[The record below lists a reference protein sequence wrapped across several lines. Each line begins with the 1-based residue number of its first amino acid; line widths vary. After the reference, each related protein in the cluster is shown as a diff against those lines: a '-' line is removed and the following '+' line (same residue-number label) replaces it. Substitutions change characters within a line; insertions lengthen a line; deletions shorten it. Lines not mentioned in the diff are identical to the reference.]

1 MKFRLI
7 SKTFLLSAAVAA
19 GAGCSD
25 FLDTSLDQN
34 ETGESIETTLGTLW
48 KFGNAFYTPI
58 ASGYTTLDSNLF
70 AAATDEAQQTKV
82 QCNASYFNK
91 GVINANLNPISN
103 LYTDCYEGIRAAN
116 FFLDYTANGKGEYM
130 VGMNRDTINDRP
142 NYERDLA
149 SLHWYQ
155 AEAHIARAYYYAE
168 LIKQYG
174 GVPIVESQYAANKFI
189 PRSSYDQIV
198 EYIVKEIDDHKGKLA
213 VDWASFSERNGRFTL
228 GAALAIKARVLLY
241 AASPLHNPDNDVEK
255 WKKAA
260 AAAYDIISNPDLN
273 YSLDSDYGA
282 YFQGNRSLSSPETI
296 YVVRREQSN
305 AMESNNYPIAT
316 PGGASGVTPTQN
328 LVEAYEW
335 VGDPVAGDPYANRDP
350 RLAASVVTN
359 GSTWNG
365 HVIDQSPGG
374 RHDMSAP
381 NASKTGY
388 YLKKF
393 LTDNLDLTQGAKVQ
407 HNWVSY
413 RYAEVLLNYAEA
425 KAELGEMD
433 QTVWNKTIRPLRER
447 SGVSGAMPATADPYL
462 ASYYDGVTDKWILE
476 CRRERSIELYME
488 NTRRDDLMRWRMG
501 HKLTVEFAGIHI
513 PELGKP
519 FDMNGDGKN
528 DLCFYSKSHPKSG
541 SNQTGVSY
549 VEVTAEEG
557 DNVTTYSVNK
567 DNCLVYILDRE
578 WADYKYL
585 YPVPKNALDINPN
598 LRPQNPGWDA

>member
-25 FLDTSLDQN
+25 FLDTSLYQSG
-34 ETGESIETTLGTLW
+34 TGESIETTLGTLW

-425 KAELGEMD
+425 MNEAYGPD
-433 QTVWNKTIRPLRER
+433 QAPGDYALTALDALQLVRDRASLQLPIVTAATRDEFREA
-447 SGVSGAMPATADPYL
+447 V
-462 ASYYDGVTDKWILE
+462 KHE
-476 CRRERSIELYME
+476 RRIELAFEDHRYWDLLRWKDAMEVLNKPVRGVKVTKTGEGKWSYTQTEVATRTFLERNYYMPFTRSEVE
-488 NTRRDDLMRWRMG
+488 N
-501 HKLTVEFAGIHI
+501 
-513 PELGKP
+513 
-519 FDMNGDGKN
+519 
-528 DLCFYSKSHPKSG
+528 
-541 SNQTGVSY
+541 SNHTL
-549 VEVTAEEG
+549 E
-557 DNVTTYSVNK
+557 
-567 DNCLVYILDRE
+567 
-578 WADYKYL
+578 
-585 YPVPKNALDINPN
+585 
-598 LRPQNPGWDA
+598 QNPGY

>member
-425 KAELGEMD
+425 MNEAYGPDQAPGDYALTALDALQLVRDRASLQLPIVTAATRDEFREAVKHERRIELAFEDHRYWDLLRWKDAMEVLNKPVRGVKVTKTGE
-433 QTVWNKTIRPLRER
+433 
-447 SGVSGAMPATADPYL
+447 
-462 ASYYDGVTDKWILE
+462 DKWSYTQTEVATRTFLE
-476 CRRERSIELYME
+476 RNYYMPFTRSEVE
-488 NTRRDDLMRWRMG
+488 N
-501 HKLTVEFAGIHI
+501 
-513 PELGKP
+513 
-519 FDMNGDGKN
+519 
-528 DLCFYSKSHPKSG
+528 
-541 SNQTGVSY
+541 SNHTL
-549 VEVTAEEG
+549 E
-557 DNVTTYSVNK
+557 
-567 DNCLVYILDRE
+567 
-578 WADYKYL
+578 
-585 YPVPKNALDINPN
+585 
-598 LRPQNPGWDA
+598 QNPGY

>member
-149 SLHWYQ
+149 SLHCYQ

-168 LIKQYG
+168 LIKQYS

-189 PRSSYDQIV
+189 PRSSYDQVV

-296 YVVRREQSN
+296 YVVRRQQSN

-425 KAELGEMD
+425 MNEAYGPD
-433 QTVWNKTIRPLRER
+433 QAPGDYALTALDALQLVRDRASLQLPIVTAATRDEFREA
-447 SGVSGAMPATADPYL
+447 V
-462 ASYYDGVTDKWILE
+462 KHE
-476 CRRERSIELYME
+476 RRIELAFEDHRYWDLLRWKDAMEVLNKPVRGVKVTKTGEGKWSYTQTEVATRTFLERNYYMPFTRSEVE
-488 NTRRDDLMRWRMG
+488 N
-501 HKLTVEFAGIHI
+501 
-513 PELGKP
+513 
-519 FDMNGDGKN
+519 
-528 DLCFYSKSHPKSG
+528 
-541 SNQTGVSY
+541 SNHTL
-549 VEVTAEEG
+549 E
-557 DNVTTYSVNK
+557 
-567 DNCLVYILDRE
+567 
-578 WADYKYL
+578 
-585 YPVPKNALDINPN
+585 
-598 LRPQNPGWDA
+598 QNPGY

>member
-25 FLDTSLDQN
+25 FDTSLDQN

-189 PRSSYDQIV
+189 PRSSYDQVV

-425 KAELGEMD
+425 MNEAYGPD
-433 QTVWNKTIRPLRER
+433 QAPGDYALTALDALQLVRDRASLQLPIVTAATRDEFREA
-447 SGVSGAMPATADPYL
+447 V
-462 ASYYDGVTDKWILE
+462 KHE
-476 CRRERSIELYME
+476 RRIELAFEDHRYWDLLRWKDAMEVLNKPVRGVKVTKTGEGKWSYTQTEVATRTFLERNYYMPFTRSEVE
-488 NTRRDDLMRWRMG
+488 N
-501 HKLTVEFAGIHI
+501 
-513 PELGKP
+513 
-519 FDMNGDGKN
+519 
-528 DLCFYSKSHPKSG
+528 
-541 SNQTGVSY
+541 SNHTL
-549 VEVTAEEG
+549 E
-557 DNVTTYSVNK
+557 
-567 DNCLVYILDRE
+567 
-578 WADYKYL
+578 
-585 YPVPKNALDINPN
+585 
-598 LRPQNPGWDA
+598 QNPGY

>member
-155 AEAHIARAYYYAE
+155 AEAHIARAYDYAE

-189 PRSSYDQIV
+189 PRSSYDQVV

-425 KAELGEMD
+425 MNEAYGPD
-433 QTVWNKTIRPLRER
+433 QAPGDYALTALDALQLVRDRASLQLPIVTAATRDEFREA
-447 SGVSGAMPATADPYL
+447 V
-462 ASYYDGVTDKWILE
+462 KHE
-476 CRRERSIELYME
+476 RRIELAFEDHRYWDLLRWKDAMEVLNKPVRGVKITKTGEGKWSYTQTEVATRTFLERNYYMPFTRSEVE
-488 NTRRDDLMRWRMG
+488 N
-501 HKLTVEFAGIHI
+501 
-513 PELGKP
+513 
-519 FDMNGDGKN
+519 
-528 DLCFYSKSHPKSG
+528 
-541 SNQTGVSY
+541 SNHTL
-549 VEVTAEEG
+549 E
-557 DNVTTYSVNK
+557 
-567 DNCLVYILDRE
+567 
-578 WADYKYL
+578 
-585 YPVPKNALDINPN
+585 
-598 LRPQNPGWDA
+598 QNPGY